1 MAVVGRN
8 HMQRLFHPSA
18 LLADPGIAIVEDLP
32 VLVASVYVCDNGVV
46 VVVIV
51 VVIAVIL
58 VAVPRV
64 ALVVVVVVVV
74 SFFSKLQMWVL
85 FLFAQIRT

>member
-1 MAVVGRN
+1 
-8 HMQRLFHPSA
+8 MQRFFHPSA

-46 VVVIV
+46 VVAV